1 MRLCLDVTARCIG
14 VGTGLAHRE
23 LNAERVDSCIV
34 GDCKQSFGGSPEAAK
49 TEFCK
54 QRPLVDLLEESGA
67 QGVGNLKDGAQHAPG
82 QRIQLNFIGVDWR
95 LSAARIDVAS

>member
-67 QGVGNLKDGAQHAPG
+67 QGVGSLKRRRPARA
-82 QRIQLNFIGVDWR
+82 R
-95 LSAARIDVAS
+95 SANPTELYRR